1 MSTPGPTVQAPKPP
15 PPAADV
21 PWWGALILAV
31 LTAIVSVIGTLYY
44 IKGTAKVPGA
54 PPGMGMIFTDAIT
67 FLPHILI
74 LFGIFA
80 DIFTLQGAYSIPSLV
95 GLLSIPIHYALQF
108 LWTGIAA
115 MLGDIYKLITTVPTG
130 EAGKSIKFPNLFKK
144 KEPAFPA
151 TPATPLFSG
160 TNTGAS
166 VGSTGIQPLLLK
178 DAQTPRPLL
187 LEDGQAGGGMSA
199 WNGCEVY
206 GFESM
211 KSPYAP
217 QGLVVTATVFWYYLL
232 DLWMN
237 RHGLDSV
244 ATALAFPIFFGLQ
257 VWLLKSCENFEESIA
272 IKSVIALVEGLIIGG
287 SGFGIV
293 QASVPDRLPSSVL
306 PTVPRLSSM
315 TRNPDGSYTDSEGN
329 EYIIGPDGR
338 PISKKFLAQASNP
351 ILNSAGGG
359 SGGLGSGVLNT
370 ASLTSCP
377 K

>member
-21 PWWGALILAV
+21 PWWGALILAI

-130 EAGKSIKFPNLFKK
+130 EAGKGIKFPNLFKK
-144 KEPAFPA
+144 KEPAVA
-151 TPATPLFSG
+151 ATPLFSG
-160 TNTGAS
+160 TDTGAS
-166 VGSTGIQPLLLK
+166 VGSTGKSTFDEDVKTLL
-178 DAQTPRPLL
+178 
-187 LEDGQAGGGMSA
+187 GGMRGGAMSG

-232 DLWMN
+232 DLSMN
-237 RHGLDSV
+237 RNALDTI
-244 ATALAFPIFFGLQ
+244 ATALAFPLFFGLQ
-257 VWLLKSCENFEESIA
+257 VWLLKSCENFGESIA
-272 IKSVIALVEGLIIGG
+272 IKSAIALAEGLIIGG
-287 SGFGIV
+287 TGYGIV
-293 QASVPDRLPSSVL
+293 QSSVPDRLPSSVL

-359 SGGLGSGVLNT
+359 AGGLGSGVLNG
-370 ASLTSCP
+370 ASPTSCP
-377 K
+377 R

>member
-1 MSTPGPTVQAPKPP
+1 MSTPRSAVEAPKPL

-21 PWWGALILAV
+21 PWWGALILAI

-44 IKGTAKVPGA
+44 IKGTATVPGA

-115 MLGDIYKLITTVPTG
+115 MLGDIYKLITTVPGG
-130 EAGKSIKFPNLFKK
+130 EAGKGISLPNLFKK
-144 KEPAFPA
+144 KEPAV
-151 TPATPLFSG
+151 PATPLFSG

-166 VGSTGIQPLLLK
+166 VVSTGKSTTFDEDVKTLL
-178 DAQTPRPLL
+178 
-187 LEDGQAGGGMSA
+187 GGMRGGAMSG

-232 DLWMN
+232 DLSMN
-237 RHGLDSV
+237 RNPLDTI
-244 ATALAFPIFFGLQ
+244 ATALAFPLFFGLQ
-257 VWLLKSCENFEESIA
+257 VWLLKSCENFGESIA
-272 IKSVIALVEGLIIGG
+272 IKSAIAIVEGLIIGG
-287 SGFGIV
+287 TGYGIV
-293 QASVPDRLPSSVL
+293 QSSAPDRLPSSVL

-315 TRNPDGSYTDSEGN
+315 TRNADGSYTDSEGN

-338 PISKKFLAQASNP
+338 PISKKFLASATNP

-359 SGGLGSGVLNT
+359 VGGLGSGVLNG
-370 ASLTSCP
+370 ASATSCP

>member
-1 MSTPGPTVQAPKPP
+1 MSSPTPTVQAPKPP

-21 PWWGALILAV
+21 PWWGALILAI
-31 LTAIVSVIGTLYY
+31 LTAVVSVIGTLYY
-44 IKGTAKVPGA
+44 IKGTATVPGA

-95 GLLSIPIHYALQF
+95 GLLSIPIHYGLQF
-108 LWTGIAA
+108 LWTGVAA
-115 MLGDIYKLITTVPTG
+115 MLGDIYKLITTVP
-130 EAGKSIKFPNLFKK
+130 AGT
-144 KEPAFPA
+144 PAVA
-151 TPATPLFSG
+151 ATPLFSG
-160 TNTGAS
+160 TNTGAK
-166 VGSTGIQPLLLK
+166 VGSTGRPTTFDEDVKTLL
-178 DAQTPRPLL
+178 
-187 LEDGQAGGGMSA
+187 GGMRGGAMSA

-206 GFESM
+206 GFESL

-217 QGLVVTATVFWYYLL
+217 QGLVVTSTIFWYYLL

-244 ATALAFPIFFGLQ
+244 ATALAFPLFFGLQ
-257 VWLLKSCENFEESIA
+257 VWLLKSCENFGESIA
-272 IKSVIALVEGLIIGG
+272 VKSAIALVEGLIIGG
-287 SGFGIV
+287 TGYGIV
-293 QASVPDRLPSSVL
+293 QSSVPDRLPSSVL

-315 TRNPDGSYTDSEGN
+315 TKNPDGSYTDSEGN

-338 PISKKFLAQASNP
+338 PISKKFLASAANP
-351 ILNSAGGG
+351 ILNSSGDGAVSGIGGIMK
-359 SGGLGSGVLNT
+359 S
-370 ASLTSCP
+370 ASATSCP

>member
-1 MSTPGPTVQAPKPP
+1 MSSPTPTVQAPKPP

-21 PWWGALILAV
+21 PWWGALILAI
-31 LTAIVSVIGTLYY
+31 LTAVVSVIGTLYY
-44 IKGTAKVPGA
+44 IKGTATVPGA

-74 LFGIFA
+74 LFGVFA

-95 GLLSIPIHYALQF
+95 GLLSIPVHYGLQF
-108 LWTGIAA
+108 LWTGVAA
-115 MLGDIYKLITTVPTG
+115 MLGDIYKLITTVPAGTP
-130 EAGKSIKFPNLFKK
+130 EGKSAFSFTNPLFKK
-144 KEPAFPA
+144 KEPPA
-151 TPATPLFSG
+151 SAAIPLISG
-160 TNTGAS
+160 VPTDSGAGTG
-166 VGSTGIQPLLLK
+166 LK
-178 DAQTPRPLL
+178 
-187 LEDGQAGGGMSA
+187 GGAMSA

-206 GFESM
+206 GFESL

-217 QGLVVTATVFWYYLL
+217 QGLVVTATIFWYYLL

-244 ATALAFPIFFGLQ
+244 ATALAFPLFFGLQ
-257 VWLLKSCENFEESIA
+257 VWLLKTCENFEESIA
-272 IKSVIALVEGLIIGG
+272 VKSAIALVEGLIIGG
-287 SGFGIV
+287 TGYGIV

-338 PISKKFLAQASNP
+338 PISKKFLASAANP
-351 ILNSAGGG
+351 IMNSSDDGAG
-359 SGGLGSGVLNT
+359 SGIGGILKG
-370 ASLTSCP
+370 ASASSCP

>member
-1 MSTPGPTVQAPKPP
+1 MSTPRSAVEAPKPL

-21 PWWGALILAV
+21 PWWGALILAI

-44 IKGTAKVPGA
+44 IKGTATVPGA

-115 MLGDIYKLITTVPTG
+115 MLGDIYKLITTVPGG
-130 EAGKSIKFPNLFKK
+130 EAGKGISLPNLFKK
-144 KEPAFPA
+144 KEPAV
-151 TPATPLFSG
+151 PATPLFSG
-160 TNTGAS
+160 TNSGAS
-166 VGSTGIQPLLLK
+166 VGSSGIQPLLLK

-187 LEDGQAGGGMSA
+187 LEDGQAGGAMSA

-206 GFESM
+206 GFQSLQ
-211 KSPYAP
+211 SPYAP
-217 QGLVVTATVFWYYLL
+217 QGLVVTATIFWYYLL
-232 DLWMN
+232 DLSMN
-237 RHGLDSV
+237 RNPLDTI
-244 ATALAFPIFFGLQ
+244 ATALAFPLFFGLQ
-257 VWLLKSCENFEESIA
+257 VWQLSSCEKFSESVA
-272 IKSVIALVEGLIIGG
+272 AKSAIALVEGLIIGG
-287 SGFGIV
+287 SGFGII
-293 QASVPDRLPSSVL
+293 QSSIPDRLPSSVL

-315 TRNPDGSYTDSEGN
+315 TKNPDGSYTDSDGN
-329 EYIIGPDGR
+329 EYVIGPDGR
-338 PISKKFLAQASNP
+338 PISKKFLAQATNP
-351 ILNSAGGG
+351 ILNSSGGG
-359 SGGLGSGVLNT
+359 VGGLGTGVLNG
-370 ASLTSCP
+370 ASPTSCP

>member
-1 MSTPGPTVQAPKPP
+1 MSSPTPTVQAPKPP

-21 PWWGALILAV
+21 PWWGALILAI
-31 LTAIVSVIGTLYY
+31 LTAVVSVIGTLYY
-44 IKGTAKVPGA
+44 IKGTATVPGA

-95 GLLSIPIHYALQF
+95 GLLSIPIHYGLQF
-108 LWTGIAA
+108 LWTGVAA
-115 MLGDIYKLITTVPTG
+115 MLGDIYKLITTVP
-130 EAGKSIKFPNLFKK
+130 AGT
-144 KEPAFPA
+144 PAVA
-151 TPATPLFSG
+151 ATPLFSG
-160 TNTGAS
+160 TNTGAK
-166 VGSTGIQPLLLK
+166 VGSTGRPTTFDEDVKTLL
-178 DAQTPRPLL
+178 
-187 LEDGQAGGGMSA
+187 GGMRGGAMSA

-206 GFESM
+206 GFESL

-217 QGLVVTATVFWYYLL
+217 QGLVVTSTIFWYYLL

-244 ATALAFPIFFGLQ
+244 ATALAFPLFFGLQ
-257 VWLLKSCENFEESIA
+257 VWLLKSCENFGESIA
-272 IKSVIALVEGLIIGG
+272 IKSAIALVEGLIIGG
-287 SGFGIV
+287 TGYGIV
-293 QASVPDRLPSSVL
+293 QSSVPDRLPSSVL

-315 TRNPDGSYTDSEGN
+315 TKNPDGSYTDSEGN

-338 PISKKFLAQASNP
+338 PISKKFLASAANP
-351 ILNSAGGG
+351 ILNSSGDGAVSGIGGIMK
-359 SGGLGSGVLNT
+359 S
-370 ASLTSCP
+370 ASATSCP